1 MIRILVLCT
10 HNSAR
15 SQMGEGWLRK
25 LCQDANV
32 AAEIWSAGTEKTL
45 VKPPAIEVMGEIGID
60 LTTHTSKTIP
70 EIPESDK
77 FDAVVTV
84 CDSANDACP
93 LFPGQTRRYHVSL
106 PDPSGHDMDRWRR
119 SRDQIGR
126 VMTVFVQALAKGD
139 WPTTE
144 ALDQAKEEIP
154 RS

>member
-32 AAEIWSAGTEKTL
+32 EAEIWSAGTEKTL

-70 EIPESDK
+70 EVPDSDRV
-77 FDAVVTV
+77 DAVVTV

-93 LFPGQTRRYHVSL
+93 LFPGQTRRYHISL

-126 VMTVFVQALAKGD
+126 VMTVFVQALANGD
-139 WPTTE
+139 WPTPE
-144 ALDQAKEEIP
+144 ALDQAKEA
-154 RS
+154 